1 MLQLCASP
9 GKASTDIALLRML
22 LRLAI
27 VSASA
32 SADLPAP
39 GGWYLGQ
46 VLGRL
51 LCGLVR
57 KHHLIITHMQ
67 GARAA
72 AEGLGAAVIQAAEA
86 EARASAAE
94 AKLADTQALLGVA
107 EARFAA
113 SPSAEVAKG
122 ACQGALCNP

>member
-1 MLQLCASP
+1 M
-9 GKASTDIALLRML
+9 
-22 LRLAI
+22 
-27 VSASA
+27 
-32 SADLPAP
+32 
-39 GGWYLGQ
+39 GQ
-46 VLGRL
+46 VIGRL

-57 KHHLIITHMQ
+57 KHHLNTHMQ

-94 AKLADTQALLGVA
+94 AKLADTQALLVVA

-113 SPSAEVAKG
+113 SPSAEVAKEASRG
-122 ACQGALCNP
+122 VFCNI